1 MRLWMRITIIVT
13 LPLLLAGCRRE
24 EPASGRTPAP
34 AAESTGTAAST
45 DTALTTAD
53 AKLAVEEPIAVS
65 IIEGGVVIEGSPLAG
80 ATDFQVTNNGN
91 QVHSL
96 AIEGGGVT
104 HRLETNLQP
113 FEIQTLR
120 VLDLRP
126 GRYQVF
132 CPFPGHSDDGETAV
146 MDVAAPEGEE

>member
-1 MRLWMRITIIVT
+1 MKLWMRTVIILA
-13 LPLLLAGCRRE
+13 LPLVLTGCQRE
-24 EPASGRTPAP
+24 EPVTGGTPAP
-34 AAESTGTAAST
+34 ADSTATAVST

-65 IIEGGVVIEGSPLAG
+65 IVEGGVLIEGTPLAG

-96 AIEGGGVT
+96 AIEGGGAT
-104 HRLETNLQP
+104 HRLEKNLQP

-132 CPFPGHSDDGETAV
+132 CPFPGHADDGETAV
-146 MDVAAPEGEE
+146 MDVAAPE

>member
-1 MRLWMRITIIVT
+1 MRSWTRFAVILAV
-13 LPLLLAGCRRE
+13 PLVLAGCQRE
-24 EPASGRTPAP
+24 EPATGSAPVPAG
-34 AAESTGTAAST
+34 STATADST

-65 IIEGGVVIEGSPLAG
+65 IFESGVEIEGTPLAG

-96 AIEGGGVT
+96 AVEGGGAT
-104 HRLETNLQP
+104 HRLEKNLQP

-132 CPFPGHSDDGETAV
+132 CPFPGHADDGETTV
-146 MDVAAPEGEE
+146 MDVAAPE

>member
-1 MRLWMRITIIVT
+1 MRLWMRIMVILAV
-13 LPLLLAGCRRE
+13 PLVLAGCQRE
-24 EPASGRTPAP
+24 EPATGSTPASS
-34 AAESTGTAAST
+34 ADSTTTAVST

-65 IIEGGVVIEGSPLAG
+65 IFESGVEIQGTPLAG

-96 AIEGGGVT
+96 AIEGGGAT
-104 HRLETNLQP
+104 HRLEKNLQP

-132 CPFPGHSDDGETAV
+132 CPFPGHADDGETTV
-146 MDVAAPEGEE
+146 MDVAAPAGV